1 MAKYTEDAAR
11 LLELVGGKENI
22 SAVTHC
28 MTRMRFV
35 LVDEGKADVKAIEE
49 LPAAKGTFTQA
60 GQFQVIIGN
69 DVADFYQE
77 FTKVSGIEG
86 VSKEAA
92 KAAAGANQNPLQRA
106 MGVLGEDLRPAHPGA
121 HLRRSDSGLPQY
133 HRRGQL
139 LQRRRRLR
147 S

>member
-1 MAKYTEDAAR
+1 MAKYAEDAAK
-11 LLELVGGKENI
+11 LLDLVGGKENI

-35 LVDEGKADVKAIEE
+35 LVDEGKADVAAIEE
-49 LPAAKGTFTQA
+49 LSAAKGTFAQA

-92 KAAAGANQNPLQRA
+92 KG
-106 MGVLGEDLRPAHPGA
+106 
-121 HLRRSDSGLPQY
+121 SK
-133 HRRGQL
+133 
-139 LQRRRRLR
+139 RLR
-147 S
+147 SSSRNSGEAAVASPWDSMLRTT

>member
-1 MAKYTEDAAR
+1 MAKYTEDAGR
-11 LLELVGGKENI
+11 LLELVGGKGNI
-22 SAVTHC
+22 SAVIHC

-35 LVDEGKADVKAIEE
+35 LVDEARADVAEIED
-49 LPAAKGTFTQA
+49 LPSVKGTFTQA

-77 FTKVSGIEG
+77 FTAVSGIEG

-106 MGVLGEDLRPAHPGA
+106 MGVLGEIFAPLIPALICG
-121 HLRRSDSGLPQY
+121 GLILGFR
-133 HRRGQL
+133 HIIG
-139 LQRRRRLR
+139 
-147 S
+147 